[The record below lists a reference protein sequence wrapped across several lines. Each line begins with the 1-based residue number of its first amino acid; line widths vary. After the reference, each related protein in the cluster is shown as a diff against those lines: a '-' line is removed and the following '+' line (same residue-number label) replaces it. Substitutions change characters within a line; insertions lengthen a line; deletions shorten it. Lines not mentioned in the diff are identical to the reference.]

1 MSKWNGLLS
10 ASGIL
15 SRPTGDEMTE
25 ELKNESELH
34 LTMDFAS
41 ARAQSNRKALLAL
54 MAALRTEEE
63 VIGQGGGEK
72 AAEAQ
77 HGKGRLTVRERLKLL
92 LDEETEFLELGLWA
106 AQGMY
111 AEYGG
116 APGAGVVTG
125 LGRVSGRLCM
135 IVANDATVKAGA
147 FFPMTAKKVLR
158 AQTIAMENRIPTIYL
173 VDSSGVFL
181 PLQEDVFPDTDDFG
195 RIFRNNAVMSSQ
207 GIPQITAIMGMCVAG
222 GAYLPVMTDTVL
234 MTEGSG
240 LFLAGPSLVQAA
252 IGQKTGPEE
261 LGGAAMHAAISGTV
275 DFREP
280 NDHLCLA
287 RLRSLVAKM
296 GERKGEAPGPQVFR
310 RREFDAARDAPK
322 FAAEDVYGLLNPEPG
337 SSNVYDMREVIARI
351 VDRSEFDEY
360 KAEFGRTVLCG
371 YAWIGG
377 RAVGIV
383 ANQKIN
389 QNQTVSMGPAA
400 GMTQM
405 EVGGVIYTESAQK
418 AARFIMDCNQ
428 NLVPLIFLHDVN
440 GFMVGKEAEWSG
452 IIRAGAKMVSA
463 VSTSVVPKISVIVGG
478 SFGAGHYAMCG
489 KAYDPRFLFAW
500 PTACYAVMSGAS
512 AAATLAEVRA
522 RQLERGG
529 KTLTETEKT
538 AIYEEIRA
546 TYDAQADPRYGA
558 ARLWIDAIIDPAR
571 TRDLLIQA
579 LEACALNPDVPRFNP
594 GVLQT

>member
-1 MSKWNGLLS
+1 MAEAVKLDNELRS
-10 ASGIL
+10 ALDPQS
-15 SRPTGDEMTE
+15 T
-25 ELKNESELH
+25 
-34 LTMDFAS
+34 
-41 ARAQSNRKALLAL
+41 RATANRNALLQL
-54 MAALRTEEE
+54 METMRAEEDA
-63 VIGQGGGEK
+63 IRQGGGAK

-77 HGKGRLTVRERLKLL
+77 HAKGRLTARERLKLL
-92 LDEETEFLELGLWA
+92 LDEETEFVELGLWA
-106 AQGMY
+106 AHGMY

-116 APGAGVVTG
+116 APSAGVVTG

-158 AQTIAMENRIPTIYL
+158 AQTIAMENRIPTLYL

-252 IGQKTGPEE
+252 IGQKTDPEE

-275 DFREP
+275 DFKEP

-296 GERKGEAPGPQVFR
+296 GERPGADQAAEVFR
-310 RREFDAARDAPK
+310 RRKFDALRDAPQ
-322 FAAEDVYGLLNPEPG
+322 FSAEDMYGLLNPAPG
-337 SSNVYDMREVIARI
+337 ASNVYDMREVIARI
-351 VDRSEFDEY
+351 VDRGEFDEY

-389 QNQTVSMGPAA
+389 QNQTVAMGQSA

-405 EVGGVIYTESAQK
+405 EVGGVIYTEGAQK

-428 NLVPLIFLHDVN
+428 NLVPLVFLHDVN

-463 VSTSVVPKISVIVGG
+463 VSTSIVPKITVIIGG

-500 PTACYAVMSGAS
+500 PTARYAVMSGAS
-512 AAATLAEVRA
+512 AATTLADVRA
-522 RQLERGG
+522 RQIERGG
-529 KTLTETEKT
+529 KALSEAEKT
-538 AIYEEIRA
+538 ALYDEIRA

-571 TRDLLIQA
+571 TREMLIAA
-579 LEACALNPDVPRFNP
+579 LEACALNPDLPRFNP